1 MDDPIIGIDLGTTYS
16 AVAVVQDGQP
26 RLLTRN
32 GERLLPSVVGLS
44 PQGKWLVG
52 IPARNQFVFAPERT
66 VRSVKRMMGS
76 AERITLG
83 RYTLTPPQIS
93 AFILHELKSIAEA
106 NLRYDVRRA
115 VITVPAY
122 FSDAQRQA
130 TRDAGEIAG
139 LEVVRMI
146 NEPTA
151 AALAYGLNRAEDQLV
166 LVYDLGGGTFDCSL
180 IELVAGVV
188 EVRASHGDTWL
199 GGDDFDLRL
208 AEHVAR
214 IFADQHHID
223 LRRDHHAMARLT
235 RAAERA
241 KIELSEHP
249 FAWIREEFLTES
261 GGKPLHLEY
270 EISRRQFEALI
281 RDLVQRTLDSVD
293 RVLQDAGLS
302 PGDLDR
308 ILLVGGST
316 RIPLV
321 WQMLTEHT
329 GIEPQMAI
337 HPEEAVALG
346 AAVQAAIIAGQPIEA
361 VLVDV
366 TPFSLGI
373 EIATQ
378 MGDSVVPD
386 IYRPIIR
393 RNTAI
398 PCTHEEV
405 FRTVYPGQDTVEI
418 AVYQGEHPVASHN
431 RLLGRFRI
439 EGLQPEVPGEP
450 ARVTVR
456 FDMDLNG
463 QLRVQATDRKT
474 GQQKAITVMATKE
487 RLSAEEL
494 NRATAQMAALLAAQ
508 NAGSESGS
516 LEMGE
521 VTVMLNRARRLLQN
535 GRLDMER
542 AARLQAQ
549 IDAVEQAHHDGDRE
563 MLAKSLDEL
572 VDILFEIEV

>member
-1 MDDPIIGIDLGTTYS
+1 MDDPIVGIDLGTTYT

-26 RLLTRN
+26 RLLTRG

-52 IPARNQFVFAPERT
+52 MPARNQFVFAPENT
-66 VRSVKRMMGS
+66 VRSIKRMMGS
-76 AERITLG
+76 AERITIG
-83 RYTLTPPQIS
+83 RYTFTPQQIS
-93 AFILHELKSIAEA
+93 AFILHEIKAVAEA
-106 NLRYDVRRA
+106 SLRCTVRRA

-139 LEVVRMI
+139 LEVVRII

-180 IELVAGVV
+180 VELVAGVV

-214 IFADQHHID
+214 IFAERYSVD
-223 LRRDHHAMARLT
+223 LRRDHRAMARLT

-261 GGKPLHLEY
+261 GGRPLHLEY
-270 EISRRQFEALI
+270 EVSRREFEALI
-281 RDLVQRTLDSVD
+281 RDLLQRTLDSVD

-302 PGDLDR
+302 PRDLDR

-346 AAVQAAIIAGQPIEA
+346 AAVQAAIIAGQPIGT

-378 MGDSVVPD
+378 MGDTIVPD

-393 RNTAI
+393 RNTVI

-418 AVYQGEHPVASHN
+418 VVYQGEHPVASRN

-439 EGLQPEVPGEP
+439 EGLQPETPGEP

-456 FDMDLNG
+456 FDMDVNG
-463 QLRVQATDRKT
+463 QLRVQATDRKS
-474 GQQKAITVMATKE
+474 GQRKTITVMAAKE
-487 RLSAEEL
+487 RLSAEEI

-508 NAGSESGS
+508 GTGSDSDAFDT
-516 LEMGE
+516 GE
-521 VTVMLNRARRLLQN
+521 VEVMLNRARRLLQN
-535 GRLDMER
+535 GRLEIDR
-542 AARLQAQ
+542 ADQ
-549 IDAVEQAHHDGDRE
+549 IQSKIDEIEQARRDGDRE
-563 MLAKSLDEL
+563 LLARLVDEL
-572 VDILFEIEV
+572 VDLLFEVEI